1 MDVTA
6 FEPSTS
12 NLRLLSRNLS
22 INKLEEKIK
31 IFQIPLTDQENKF
44 LLMKEQKFSEG
55 SAMNTF
61 GEDYDNGGKKLI
73 TNHNYKIYG
82 TTINYILDNKIL
94 DLPDY
99 IKIDV
104 DGIEHLILKGGNKYL
119 KNEKIKSIS
128 IEVNEIFDD
137 QFKGILDFM
146 QANNFTLIHK
156 KNSDIFYGRKNSQK
170 TLNYVFNKV

>member
-1 MDVTA
+1 M
-6 FEPSTS
+6 
-12 NLRLLSRNLS
+12 S

-128 IEVNEIFDD
+128 IEVNEAFDD
-137 QFKGILDFM
+137 QLKGILGFM
-146 QANNFTLIHK
+146 QANNFKLIHK